1 MDDRSVGGR
10 YRLLE
15 SLGIGGM
22 ASVWRALDERTGDEV
37 VVKRLH
43 PHLVADPTARAR
55 LSREADSLRAVRH
68 PNVVRVRDAVIDG
81 DEPALVLDL
90 VRGRSVADMLADGHR
105 FDEVETLT
113 IAAAIAEG
121 LAAVHRAGIV
131 HRDIKP
137 ANVLI
142 GEDGVARIFDFGI
155 ASGAADASALTADD
169 GVVGTMRYLPPERLR
184 GDVAGPA
191 ADVWGLGAV
200 AYEML
205 AGAPAYPAMTL
216 GDRVD
221 GAGELPTRPPG
232 STDAT
237 WAILARALAPEP
249 DDRFASGAALAAAL
263 TGAPG
268 AQALSDTGR
277 THDTA
282 ELVAMPVVGPSPA
295 PTGRPAIDRRLGV
308 AAGLIV
314 VLVAVALVAGA
325 AGPDLAAAPASPSP
339 SVDPTPAATVVPAE
353 APPADAKAGKGKG
366 NGKDKGKD

>member
-1 MDDRSVGGR
+1 
-10 YRLLE
+10 
-15 SLGIGGM
+15 M

-105 FDEVETLT
+105 FDEAETLT

-121 LAAVHRAGIV
+121 LAVVHRAGIV

-205 AGAPAYPAMTL
+205 AGAPAFPAMTL

-232 STDAT
+232 IGAAT
-237 WAILARALAPEP
+237 WSFLARALAPEP
-249 DDRFASGAALAAAL
+249 ADRFADGAALAAAL

-268 AQALSDTGR
+268 VQAAANGGR
-277 THDTA
+277 ADDTA
-282 ELVAMPVVGPSPA
+282 ELVAMPVVVGPSPR
-295 PTGRPAIDRRLGV
+295 PTGRPAIGRRLGV
-308 AAGLIV
+308 VAGLIA

-339 SVDPTPAATVVPAE
+339 SVDPTPAATIVPAE
-353 APPADAKAGKGKG
+353 APPADTTSGNGKG
-366 NGKDKGKD
+366 NGNGEGKDKDKH